1 MKLQTNTRQYKNM
14 IIKSVGLTQKQ
25 STVGEFIITF
35 REIFIVVTQI
45 TNGLKI
51 PRPKIANIV
60 RTQPNEVNVE
70 SMLDKTS
77 KITKDILS

>member
-1 MKLQTNTRQYKNM
+1 M
-14 IIKSVGLTQKQ
+14 IITSVGLTQKQ

-45 TNGLKI
+45 TNGLKR